1 MKYVAIKFPL
11 SGTYSRGIGPVEFLN
26 IVDSCESVIGER
38 ANLRVEPRWRM
49 TSPSVL
55 DFVASIIGGDRAIFG
70 KVVRCEFEISMLALV
85 QVSTSSLVWRK
96 EARCASQIPAYF
108 VSSSERGW
116 TLG

>member
-1 MKYVAIKFPL
+1 MLDSGRIVAWKR
-11 SGTYSRGIGPVEFLN
+11 SGRSSQRCRWL
-26 IVDSCESVIGER
+26 GECNGGA

-49 TSPSVL
+49 TSPSLL

-70 KVVRCEFEISMLALV
+70 KVVRCDFEVSMLALV
-85 QVSTSSLVWRK
+85 QLSTSSLPWRK